1 MPHLINTIEI
11 NATPDTVWTVLGDLA
26 ATRDWLP
33 GTVDSRVDG
42 TTRVCV
48 MAGGEEV
55 QEQISDYSAEHR
67 TYRWRHL
74 RVPLPVR
81 HSSGRYTVTPGEHGG
96 AVVTLETEFTPLG
109 TDAATELASMI
120 DAAFQ
125 QSLQALR
132 RWIEQGRRWDA
143 A

>member
-1 MPHLINTIEI
+1 MPHLTNTIEI
-11 NATPDTVWTVLGDLA
+11 NASPDAVWAVLGDLA

-33 GTVDSRVDG
+33 GTVDARVDG

-55 QEQISDYSAEHR
+55 HEQISDYSTRERA
-67 TYRWRHL
+67 YRWRHL

-81 HSSGRYTVTPGEHGG
+81 HSNGRYTVTPSADGG
-96 AVVTLETEFTPLG
+96 ATVTLETEFSPV
-109 TDAATELASMI
+109 DPAATAELTAMI

-125 QSLQALR
+125 QSLHGLR
-132 RWIEQGRRWDA
+132 RWIEQGVRWDA